1 MINNIRT
8 KPAAV
13 ANKIGDIGQAVPLKA
28 NYFKLKK
35 FPNWKI
41 FQYRVDMKPE
51 VDYTKVS
58 RLSPVHMGTGV
69 YRIILHGILC
79 KGEGIKVLWKGGG
92 GKNKS
97 TKIFFLLLRKKK
109 QKCVGGEKI

>member
-58 RLSPVHMGTGV
+58 RLSPVQMGTGV
-69 YRIILHGILC
+69 YRIILHEILC
-79 KGEGIKVLWKGGG
+79 KGGGIKVLGEGGG
-92 GKNKS
+92 
-97 TKIFFLLLRKKK
+97 
-109 QKCVGGEKI
+109 EE